1 MSMPEPI
8 APAPGAAP
16 DAPNTPIVLST
27 GMLQMLGRLAALFS
41 IVALAVS
48 MVVLAGYVFD
58 IPRFITLAPT
68 LQGMSPMTALGVALL
83 GITLLLPG
91 QRRWPVA
98 LCTAAAGVIAL
109 GALLAQLMIGHDVV
123 SELVVDR
130 LFSTSVTGRT
140 SVGTALCLGVLAVA
154 QVARM
159 RNRPRLADLCGA
171 LTLTIGGVAALGYC
185 YGVEDLYGMFLFNS
199 IALHTALAL
208 MVLAVATLLRSGQQG
223 YAAILFTRHAAGTVT
238 RLQLAVACV
247 ILVIGWALSRA
258 INAGTLGP
266 AAALAIISISAFLP
280 LVILIIRNG
289 RALSRLDDTRRRR
302 AEDEG
307 RIRADL
313 QAQLAWRLAELEEQ
327 TRQRKAVEDVI
338 SRTQR
343 LEAVGQLTGGIA
355 HDFNNLL
362 MAITGNL
369 ELLQRS
375 VPAEGKPHTYVTR
388 AMTAAQKG
396 SKLTGQLL
404 AFSRT
409 QRLSLDHLALR
420 PVMQAVR
427 DLISNALGLNIELSI
442 EYPPESLWVMSDG
455 HQLELA
461 ILNLALN
468 AKDAMPEGGSLSIRC
483 REVPAHGSYPAL
495 VSIAV
500 ADNGSGMTAQVLARA
515 TEPFFTTKEHGKGT
529 GLGLAQVY
537 GFCLQSN
544 GDLRIA
550 SAPGA
555 GTVVEIL
562 LPQVAAGISTSTQ
575 QDENPMAVL
584 ESEHR
589 QVLVVD
595 DDESVRSVFV
605 DALRMEGYQVL
616 EAADGFSALRVLNDV
631 KPAVAIFDFLMP
643 GLNGAELA
651 RKARARQPD
660 LPIVFISG
668 YSDTLALDSIADA
681 MILRKPIDLQTL
693 RSVVADMARV
703 S

>member
-1 MSMPEPI
+1 MPELK
-8 APAPGAAP
+8 AASSP
-16 DAPNTPIVLST
+16 TRVEDSRTPIVLPAAT
-27 GMLQMLGRLAALFS
+27 LRMIERVAALLCLAALAAS
-41 IVALAVS
+41 V
-48 MVVLAGYVFD
+48 VVLLGYVLD
-58 IPRFITLAPT
+58 RPLFITLAPT
-68 LQGMSPMTALGVALL
+68 LQGMSPMTALGIALVAVTKLIPSRQARVFWWCA
-83 GITLLLPG
+83 G
-91 QRRWPVA
+91 
-98 LCTAAAGVIAL
+98 AAGAI
-109 GALLAQLMIGHDVV
+109 ALLALAAQLLLGHDLV
-123 SELVVDR
+123 SEWVVER
-130 LFSTSVTGRT
+130 LFGASVIGRT
-140 SVGTALCLGVLAVA
+140 SVATATCLALLVVA
-154 QVARM
+154 QAAR
-159 RNRPRLADLCGA
+159 RLGRPRLTDLCAA
-171 LTLTIGGVAALGYC
+171 LTLAIGAIAVLGYG

-199 IALHTALAL
+199 MALHTALAL
-208 MVLAVATLLRSGQQG
+208 ILLSVASLLRNSQQG
-223 YAAILFTRHAAGTVT
+223 YAGVLFSEHPAGRVT
-238 RLQLAVACV
+238 RLQLMVACA
-247 ILVIGWALSRA
+247 ILVIGWGLSHA
-258 INAGTLGP
+258 IHSGLVGP
-266 AAALAIISISAFLP
+266 AAALAIISICAFVP
-280 LVILIIRNG
+280 LVVLIIRNG
-289 RALSRLDDTRRRR
+289 RALSRLDDTRRKR

-313 QAQLAWRLAELEEQ
+313 EAQLAARVSELEEQ
-327 TRQRKAVEDVI
+327 TRQRKAVEAVI

-362 MAITGNL
+362 MAISGNL

-375 VPAEGKPHTYVTR
+375 VPSDGKPRTYLNR

-396 SKLTGQLL
+396 SKLTAQLL

-409 QRLSLDHLALR
+409 QRLSLDDLGLL

-427 DLISNALGLNIELSI
+427 DLISNAMGLTIELSI
-442 EYPPESLWVMSDG
+442 EYPDPSLWVRSDG

-468 AKDAMPEGGSLSIRC
+468 AKDAMPEGGSLLIRC
-483 REVPAHGSYPAL
+483 REVAAHGRFPAL
-495 VSIAV
+495 VAIDVIDS
-500 ADNGSGMTAQVLARA
+500 GSGMSEEVLARA

-544 GDLRIA
+544 GDLRID
-550 SAPGA
+550 STPGL
-555 GTVVEIL
+555 GTVVQIL
-562 LPQVAAGISTSTQ
+562 LPQVEAGVCLSSSPDAQGAASPASL
-575 QDENPMAVL
+575 N
-584 ESEHR
+584 R

-595 DDESVRSVFV
+595 DDDSVRSVFV
-605 DALRMEGYQVL
+605 DALRLEGYQVL

-693 RSVVADMARV
+693 RGVVAEMARV